1 MRFCLIANILSLWQL
16 SHFQYG
22 DIFNLTL
29 KLIFPCT
36 RKLSLVFLKPPIIAT
51 LYLFEDFSFFQLTV
65 LVLNDAGLM
74 QKKVIKMM
82 FKKSHEF
89 TFFVLKKQKTFIN
102 TDHKFVQKVLNN
114 VINQVR
120 GRGLF
125 L

>member
-22 DIFNLTL
+22 VRDLFNLTL

-36 RKLSLVFLKPPIIAT
+36 GKLSLVFLKPPIIAT

-74 QKKVIKMM
+74 QKKVKKMM

-89 TFFVLKKQKTFIN
+89 TFFVLKKQKT
-102 TDHKFVQKVLNN
+102 LN
-114 VINQVR
+114 
-120 GRGLF
+120 
-125 L
+125 